1 MILIHKWLTNVAK
14 QTAQTTDEIHYQFKQ
29 EALSFFVE
37 SLKNAI
43 IFPLINMAAFQ
54 FFEPQVQLF
63 LQDHN
68 SYERGCAEPALMS
81 ALKTFIAFH
90 CCSFAPKS

>member
-14 QTAQTTDEIHYQFKQ
+14 QTAQTTDEIHHQFKQ
-29 EALSFFVE
+29 EALSFFLE
-37 SLKNAI
+37 SLKKRNC
-43 IFPLINMAAFQ
+43 FPPHKLGSFPI
-54 FFEPQVQLF
+54 FEPQVQLF